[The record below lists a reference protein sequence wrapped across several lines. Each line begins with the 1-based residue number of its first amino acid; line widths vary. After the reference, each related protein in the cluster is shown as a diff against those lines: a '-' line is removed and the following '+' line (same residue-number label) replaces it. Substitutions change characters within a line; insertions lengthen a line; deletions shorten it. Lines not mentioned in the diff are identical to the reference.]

1 MKPCNGSRLHK
12 RAIRISASVLGADL
26 TMRNLALGL
35 TLVVTLGVCWPAA
48 RVVAAGPED
57 LVDWAEGPVRWLL
70 RSSERREIRQIQDP
84 EDAAAFIEEFWSRR
98 DPRPEE
104 PANPY
109 REAYEQ
115 RVAAADVLYAEEGI
129 RGSLTARGRALILLG
144 SPTHLSISTRPALA
158 WETQNPD
165 DRRVTTERM
174 SVEIWGYRR
183 EDLPAS
189 VLRSWLAKAKGGDE
203 PLALT
208 LTFRTDRQRSQI
220 IEGENLL
227 DLASRAAVVKH

>member
-1 MKPCNGSRLHK
+1 
-12 RAIRISASVLGADL
+12 
-26 TMRNLALGL
+26 MRNLALGL
-35 TLVVTLGVCWPAA
+35 IVMMTLGLCCPASRA
-48 RVVAAGPED
+48 VAAGTED
-57 LVDWAEGPVRWLL
+57 LVDWAEGPVGWLL
-70 RSSERREIRQIQDP
+70 LPAERREIRQVQDP
-84 EDAAAFIEEFWSRR
+84 EDAAAFIEEFWARR
-98 DPRPEE
+98 DPRPEV
-104 PANPY
+104 PGNPF
-109 REAYEQ
+109 REAFEQ

-144 SPTHLSISTRPALA
+144 SPTHLRITTRPALA

-189 VLRSWLAKAKGGDE
+189 VLRAWLAKAKGGDE

-208 LTFRTDRQRSQI
+208 LTFRTDRQRSQVM
-220 IEGENLL
+220 EGENLL
-227 DLASRAAVVKH
+227 DLASRSAVVEH

>member
-1 MKPCNGSRLHK
+1 
-12 RAIRISASVLGADL
+12 
-26 TMRNLALGL
+26 MRNLAFSLTVMTILALG
-35 TLVVTLGVCWPAA
+35 WPSA
-48 RVVAAGPED
+48 RAVAAGHED
-57 LVDWAEGPVRWLL
+57 LIEWAEGPARWLL
-70 RSSERREIRQIQDP
+70 LPSERREIRQAQDP
-84 EDAAAFIEEFWSRR
+84 GDAAAFIEEFWSRR
-98 DPRPEE
+98 DPRPQE
-104 PANPY
+104 PGNPY
-109 REAYEQ
+109 REAYDQ

-144 SPTHLSISTRPALA
+144 SPTHLRITTRPALA

-165 DRRVTTERM
+165 DQRVTTERM

-189 VLRSWLAKAKGGDE
+189 VLRAWLAKAKGGDE

-220 IEGENLL
+220 LEGENLL
-227 DLASRAAVVKH
+227 DLASRAAVVVE

>member
-1 MKPCNGSRLHK
+1 
-12 RAIRISASVLGADL
+12 
-26 TMRNLALGL
+26 MRNLALGL
-35 TLVVTLGVCWPAA
+35 TVIATLSIYGHPASA
-48 RVVAAGPED
+48 IGAEPED
-57 LVDWAEGPVRWLL
+57 LTEWAEGPAKWLL
-70 RSSERREIRQIQDP
+70 QPGERRDSRQVQDP
-84 EDAAAFIEEFWSRR
+84 EEVTAFIEEFWARR

-104 PANPY
+104 PSNPF

-144 SPTHLSISTRPALA
+144 SPTHMSITTRPALA
-158 WETQNPD
+158 WETENPD
-165 DRRVTTERM
+165 DQRVTTERF
-174 SVEIWGYRR
+174 SAEIWGYRR

-189 VLRSWLAKAKGGDE
+189 VLRAWMERAKGGDD

-208 LTFRTDRQRSQI
+208 LTFRTDRRRSQI

-227 DLASRAAVVKH
+227 DLASRSAVVRD